1 VETSYKEYCWKNSTD
16 ELICVDTPGL
26 ADTKGRDCL
35 NIEKMVEKLKND
47 IKEVS
52 AIMIVVNGS
61 SPRFDK
67 NLQDMIIL
75 FKMIFGDE
83 FINNVVFVFTNSSK
97 I

>member
-1 VETSYKEYCWKNSTD
+1 
-16 ELICVDTPGL
+16 
-26 ADTKGRDCL
+26 
-35 NIEKMVEKLKND
+35 MVEKLKND

-97 I
+97 IL